1 MITFTEYWTGS
12 SLSDIVTQVI
22 HKIFCIDKCKVPVKQ
37 LYKLTLLLQNDITNF
52 RFKLPAI
59 LWDSRLNTKKGYQQ
73 PEQTSEVID
82 SPSDVEIIDAPDEL
96 SKPPN
101 ASQQLESDASPNV
114 LSSRVRSTNIQELL
128 YVLSNYIMSVDSNAE
143 YLQ

>member
-1 MITFTEYWTGS
+1 MGLKIK
-12 SLSDIVTQVI
+12 
-22 HKIFCIDKCKVPVKQ
+22 HK
-37 LYKLTLLLQNDITNF
+37 
-52 RFKLPAI
+52 
-59 LWDSRLNTKKGYQQ
+59 KKGYQQ
-73 PEQTSEVID
+73 PEHITEVID

-114 LSSRVRSTNIQELL
+114 LSSRVRSANMHELL
-128 YVLSNYIMSVDSNAE
+128 YILSTYIMSMDSNAE

>member
-1 MITFTEYWTGS
+1 MEYWTGS
-12 SLSDIVTQVI
+12 SLSDNVTQVI
-22 HKIFCIDKCKVPVKQ
+22 HKVFCIDKCNVPVKQ

-73 PEQTSEVID
+73 PEQTTEVID

-101 ASQQLESDASPNV
+101 ASQQLQSDASPNV
-114 LSSRVRSTNIQELL
+114 LSSRVRLTNIQELL
-128 YVLSNYIMSVDSNAE
+128 YVLSNYIMSMDSNAE
-143 YLQ
+143 ILQ

>member
-1 MITFTEYWTGS
+1 MEYWIGS
-12 SLSDIVTQVI
+12 SLSDNVTQVI
-22 HKIFCIDKCKVPVKQ
+22 LEVFCIDKCKVLVKQ
-37 LYKLTLLLQNDITNF
+37 LYKLTLLLQDDITNF

-59 LWDSRLNTKKGYQQ
+59 LWDSRLNTKEGYQQ
-73 PEQTSEVID
+73 PEQTIEVID

-101 ASQQLESDASPNV
+101 ASQQLQSDASPNV
-114 LSSRVRSTNIQELL
+114 LSNTVRSTNIQELL
-128 YVLSNYIMSVDSNAE
+128 YVLSNYIMSMDSNAE

>member
-1 MITFTEYWTGS
+1 MEYWTGS
-12 SLSDIVTQVI
+12 SLSDNVTQVI
-22 HKIFCIDKCKVPVKQ
+22 LEVFCIDKCKVLVKQ

-59 LWDSRLNTKKGYQQ
+59 LWDSRLNTKEGYQQ
-73 PEQTSEVID
+73 PEQTIEVID

-128 YVLSNYIMSVDSNAE
+128 YVLSNYIMSMDSNAE

>member
-1 MITFTEYWTGS
+1 MEYWTGS
-12 SLSDIVTQVI
+12 SLSDNVTQVI
-22 HKIFCIDKCKVPVKQ
+22 HKVFCMDKCMVPMKQ
-37 LYKLTLLLQNDITNF
+37 LYKLTLLLQNDIKNF

-59 LWDSRLNTKKGYQQ
+59 LWDSRLNTKEGYQQ
-73 PEQTSEVID
+73 PEQTIEVID

-114 LSSRVRSTNIQELL
+114 LSSRVRLTNIQELL
-128 YVLSNYIMSVDSNAE
+128 YVLSNYIMSMDSNAE

>member
-1 MITFTEYWTGS
+1 MEYWTGS

-73 PEQTSEVID
+73 PEQRNEVID

-101 ASQQLESDASPNV
+101 ASQQLQSDASPNV
-114 LSSRVRSTNIQELL
+114 LSNTVRSTNIQELL
-128 YVLSNYIMSVDSNAE
+128 YVLSNYIMSMDSNAE

>member
-1 MITFTEYWTGS
+1 M
-12 SLSDIVTQVI
+12 
-22 HKIFCIDKCKVPVKQ
+22 KQ
-37 LYKLTLLLQNDITNF
+37 LYKLTLLLQDDITNF

-59 LWDSRLNTKKGYQQ
+59 LWDSRLNTKEGYQQ
-73 PEQTSEVID
+73 PEQTIEVID

-114 LSSRVRSTNIQELL
+114 LSSRVRLTNIQELL
-128 YVLSNYIMSVDSNAE
+128 YVLSNYIMSMDSNAE

>member
-1 MITFTEYWTGS
+1 MEYWTGS
-12 SLSDIVTQVI
+12 SLSDNVTQVI
-22 HKIFCIDKCKVPVKQ
+22 HKVFCMDKCMVPVKQ

-101 ASQQLESDASPNV
+101 ASQQLQSDASPNV
-114 LSSRVRSTNIQELL
+114 LSNTVRSTNIQELL
-128 YVLSNYIMSVDSNAE
+128 YVLSNYIMSMDSNAE

>member
-1 MITFTEYWTGS
+1 MEYWTGS
-12 SLSDIVTQVI
+12 SLSDNVTQVI
-22 HKIFCIDKCKVPVKQ
+22 HKVFCIDKCNVPVKQ

-114 LSSRVRSTNIQELL
+114 LSSRVRLTNIQELL
-128 YVLSNYIMSVDSNAE
+128 YVLSNYIMSMDSNAE

>member
-1 MITFTEYWTGS
+1 MEYWTGS
-12 SLSDIVTQVI
+12 SLSDNVTQVI
-22 HKIFCIDKCKVPVKQ
+22 HKVFCIDKCNVPVKQ

-101 ASQQLESDASPNV
+101 ASQQLQSDASPNV
-114 LSSRVRSTNIQELL
+114 LSSRVRSTNMQELL
-128 YVLSNYIMSVDSNAE
+128 YVLSNYIMSMDSNAE
-143 YLQ
+143 FLQ

>member
-1 MITFTEYWTGS
+1 MEYWTGS

-82 SPSDVEIIDAPDEL
+82 RPSDVEIIDAPDEL

-101 ASQQLESDASPNV
+101 ASQQLQSDASPNV
-114 LSSRVRSTNIQELL
+114 LSNTVRSTNIQELL
-128 YVLSNYIMSVDSNAE
+128 YVLSNYIMSMDSNAE

>member
-1 MITFTEYWTGS
+1 MEYWIGS
-12 SLSDIVTQVI
+12 SLSDNVTQVI
-22 HKIFCIDKCKVPVKQ
+22 LEVFCIDKCNVPVKQ

-59 LWDSRLNTKKGYQQ
+59 LWDSRLNTKEGYQQ
-73 PEQTSEVID
+73 PEQTIEVID

-101 ASQQLESDASPNV
+101 ASQQLQSDASPNV
-114 LSSRVRSTNIQELL
+114 LSNTVRSTNIQELL
-128 YVLSNYIMSVDSNAE
+128 YVLSNYIMSMDSNAE

>member
-1 MITFTEYWTGS
+1 MEYWIGS
-12 SLSDIVTQVI
+12 SLSDNVTQVI
-22 HKIFCIDKCKVPVKQ
+22 HKVFCMDKCMVPVKQ
-37 LYKLTLLLQNDITNF
+37 LYKPTLLLHNDITNF

-59 LWDSRLNTKKGYQQ
+59 LWDSRLNTKEGYQQ
-73 PEQTSEVID
+73 PEQTIEVID

-114 LSSRVRSTNIQELL
+114 LSSRVRSTNMHELL
-128 YVLSNYIMSVDSNAE
+128 YVLSNYIMSMDSNAE
-143 YLQ
+143 ILH

>member
-1 MITFTEYWTGS
+1 MEYWTGS

-37 LYKLTLLLQNDITNF
+37 LYKLTLLLQDDITNF

-59 LWDSRLNTKKGYQQ
+59 LWDSRLNTKEGYQQ
-73 PEQTSEVID
+73 PEQTIEVID

-101 ASQQLESDASPNV
+101 ASQQLQSDASPNV
-114 LSSRVRSTNIQELL
+114 LSNTVRSTNIQELL
-128 YVLSNYIMSVDSNAE
+128 YVLSNYIMSMDSNAE

>member
-1 MITFTEYWTGS
+1 MEYWTGS
-12 SLSDIVTQVI
+12 SLSDNVTQVI
-22 HKIFCIDKCKVPVKQ
+22 HKVFCMDKCMVPMKQ

-114 LSSRVRSTNIQELL
+114 LSSRVRLTNIQELL
-128 YVLSNYIMSVDSNAE
+128 YVLSNYIMSMDSNAE